1 MLARVVFKILLT
13 LYKYIENITQYI
25 ELSFRS
31 SQNIHLFVF
40 HLEYGYDKEKAY
52 IMEIVDEIILNVVL
66 IIKLSIMIHMFP
78 KSNLS
83 SLTNSI
89 PKKSKSSTFN
99 KARIHCLAIN
109 CVFARTIVFNLLRSA
124 VHSQIL
130 EPPEG

>member
-1 MLARVVFKILLT
+1 
-13 LYKYIENITQYI
+13 
-25 ELSFRS
+25 
-31 SQNIHLFVF
+31 
-40 HLEYGYDKEKAY
+40 
-52 IMEIVDEIILNVVL
+52 MEIVDEIILNVVL
-66 IIKLSIMIHMFP
+66 IIKLSIKLLIMFP
-78 KSNLS
+78 KSNYS

>member
-31 SQNIHLFVF
+31 SQNNRLFVF
-40 HLEYGYDKEKAY
+40 HFKYGYDKEKAY
-52 IMEIVDEIILNVVL
+52 MEIVDEIILNVVL